1 MLTDTHMLQAMHFR
15 SSVALQVTLDQDY
28 NVPDN
33 KSDIEK
39 VIVENG
45 EIQIQNIKT
54 MPDKMILKG
63 SLFWRMAYLKDRQ
76 NCTLDHMEGE
86 LPFEEVVNMD
96 GLTEEARIRVDCEM
110 EDLRVTMI
118 HSRKVSVRSVVNVKV
133 HASAV
138 EEIPVVSEI
147 SDTEKHLCLQRRTL
161 DVSGIAVRK
170 KDTIRIREEMT
181 LPGNKANMLEL
192 IWGEVQNRRV
202 DIRPQDDKLLL
213 RGEASVFCLY
223 SGENEENPFEYAE
236 ADLPWQAE
244 LPCSGMREDMIVNSH
259 LHKIAQSLEMKA
271 DMDGEMRL
279 VMAEMVLEIDLE
291 AYEEKKLQ
299 TVSDVYSLKRQLVP
313 VYQEAAMRRVCI
325 RNQTECKLY
334 EKVRMPGEHAGVL
347 QLCHPW
353 AEIRMDRLELTEEG
367 IRAEGVA
374 DVHIL
379 YVNEDDHLPLDIAG
393 VMIPF
398 ACMIE
403 TGVLPKDVCFEVQ
416 PYLDQISAVMA
427 SGDTAEVKM
436 TVRLDTLVCQY
447 MTLHVMT
454 EISEGEANDGYMES
468 LPNMTGYVVKKGDT
482 LFSLGK
488 QFCTTAQE
496 IRRLNHIEKE
506 EISEGERL
514 LIMKQMSF

>member
-1 MLTDTHMLQAMHFR
+1 MLTENEMLQSMRFR
-15 SSVALQVTLDQDY
+15 SEVSLQITLDQDY
-28 NVPDN
+28 NIPDN
-33 KSDIEK
+33 KADMEK
-39 VIVENG
+39 MVVENG
-45 EIQIQNIKT
+45 EVQIQNVKV
-54 MPDKMILKG
+54 MQDKMIVKG
-63 SLFWRMAYLKDRQ
+63 SLFWRIAYLKDRQ
-76 NCTLDHMEGE
+76 SCILDHMEGE
-86 LPFEEVVNMD
+86 LPFEELVNMD
-96 GLTEEARIRVDCEM
+96 GVTEDARIRTDWEM

-118 HSRKVSVRSVVNVKV
+118 HSRKISVRSVLNLKV
-133 HASAV
+133 RAFAI
-138 EEIPVVSEI
+138 EEIPA
-147 SDTEKHLCLQRRTL
+147 
-161 DVSGIAVRK
+161 VSGFSESDANRCQRMEVLPVSQIAVHK
-170 KDTIRIREEMT
+170 KDTIRIREEVN
-181 LPGNKANMLEL
+181 LPGNKANMVEM
-192 IWGEVQNRRV
+192 IWGEVQNRKM
-202 DIRPQDDKLLL
+202 DIRPQDEKLLL
-213 RGEASVFCLY
+213 RGELSVFFLY

-236 ADLPWQAE
+236 AELPWYAE

-299 TVSDVYSLKRQLVP
+299 TVSDAYSLKRQLVP

-427 SGDTAEVKM
+427 GGDTAEVKM

-447 MTLHVMT
+447 MTIHVMT

>member
-1 MLTDTHMLQAMHFR
+1 MLTDTQMLQAMHFR

-244 LPCSGMREDMIVNSH
+244 LPCSGMREDMIVSSH
-259 LHKIAQSLEMKA
+259 LHKISQSLEMKA
-271 DMDGEMRL
+271 DMDGEMRS
-279 VMAEMVLEIDLE
+279 VMAEMVLEIDMT
-291 AYEEKKLQ
+291 AYEEKQVNLAA
-299 TVSDVYSLKRQLVP
+299 DVYSLKTKLTP
-313 VYQEAAMRRVCI
+313 VYREAAVEHVLI
-325 RNQTECKLY
+325 RNQAECKLY
-334 EKVRMPGEHAGVL
+334 DRLRMPGEHSGIL

-353 AEIRMDRLELTEEG
+353 AEIRMDRLEVTEGG

-379 YVNEDDHLPLDIAG
+379 YVNEDDRLPLNIAAA
-393 VMIPF
+393 MLPF
-398 ACMIE
+398 SCVTE
-403 TGVLPKDVCFEVQ
+403 TGILPADVNFEVQ
-416 PYLDQISAVMA
+416 PYLDQISAVMLD
-427 SGDTAEVKM
+427 GDTAEIKM
-436 TVRLDTLVCQY
+436 TIRLDTLVWE
-447 MTLHVMT
+447 TREKKVMT
-454 EISEGEANDGYMES
+454 DIEESETDDDYVES
-468 LPNMTGYVVKKGDT
+468 LPNMTGYVVRKGDT
-482 LFSLGK
+482 LFLLGK
-488 QFCTTAQE
+488 QFCTTAEE
-496 IRRLNHIEKE
+496 IQRINHLEKE
-506 EISEGERL
+506 DVSEGDRL
-514 LIMKQMSF
+514 LIMKHMAF

>member
-1 MLTDTHMLQAMHFR
+1 MLTDTQMLQAMHFR

-63 SLFWRMAYLKDRQ
+63 SLFWRIAYLKDRQ

-236 ADLPWQAE
+236 ADL
-244 LPCSGMREDMIVNSH
+244 
-259 LHKIAQSLEMKA
+259 
-271 DMDGEMRL
+271 
-279 VMAEMVLEIDLE
+279 AEMVLEIDLE

-403 TGVLPKDVCFEVQ
+403 TGILPKDVCFEVQ

-427 SGDTAEVKM
+427 GGDTAEVKM

-447 MTLHVMT
+447 MTIHVMT